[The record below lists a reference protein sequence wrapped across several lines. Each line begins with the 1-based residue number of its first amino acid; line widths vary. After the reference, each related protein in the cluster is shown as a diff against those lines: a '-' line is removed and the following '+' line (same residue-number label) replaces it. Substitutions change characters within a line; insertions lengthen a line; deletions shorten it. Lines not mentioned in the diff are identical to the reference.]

1 MPKQQSYRHHYI
13 PQWYQ
18 KGFLLEGRTS
28 FKILDLYPQTFRNSK
43 GAVVGKGRHILDK
56 GPDAWFF
63 ERNLY
68 TTRVLGEPND
78 DIERLLFGTI
88 DETGKEAI
96 RALIDSNWE
105 KVHFTYT
112 QVFEFLDALRL
123 RTPKGLRF
131 LRSTLQ
137 TENQQELMI
146 AMQRMQRMRRMHC
159 VMWMEGA
166 IEIFEAGQSA
176 TKFIFSDHPVTF
188 FNPHVFPKDRAI
200 PEGLDVPQHWLG
212 TQTLMPLDKE
222 RLMVITHREWGR
234 KQGETRSRKPRTNAR
249 LFDNPLVTYDNIQ
262 RKRQLSESQVR
273 EVNYIIKTRAERYIA
288 SCTVEDLFPERSLK
302 TTLWSKLGKFLL
314 PRSYATALQ
323 SGFMTVKMQD
333 GTYYFQDEFGRRPNS
348 QSELKQ
354 AKKNAVEMEAMLKR
368 VLGNHFSDTD

>member
-1 MPKQQSYRHHYI
+1 MPKQQSYRHHYV

-18 KGFLLEGRTS
+18 RGFLLEGYTVL
-28 FKILDLYPQTFRNSK
+28 KILDMHPEVFRDDN
-43 GAVVGKGRHILDK
+43 GVIVGKGRQILTK

-78 DIERLLFGTI
+78 DIERLLFGEI
-88 DETGKEAI
+88 DRTGKEAI
-96 RALIDSNWE
+96 KALVESDLE

-131 LRSTLQ
+131 LRATLQ
-137 TENQQELMI
+137 ARNQQELMV
-146 AMQRMQRMRRMHC
+146 RMQEVRRMHC

-166 IEIFEAGQSA
+166 IEIFEAVQSA

-188 FNPHVFPKDRAI
+188 FNPHVFPKDLGI
-200 PEGLDVPQHWLG
+200 PEGLDAPQHWLG
-212 TQTLMPLDKE
+212 TQTLLPLDSD

-234 KQGETRSRKPRTNAR
+234 KQGEFRARKSRTNPR
-249 LFDNPLVTYDNIQ
+249 LFDNPLITYDGIQ
-262 RKRQLSESQVR
+262 RGRQLSEKQVR
-273 EVNYIIKTRAERYIA
+273 EVNYIVKMRAERYIA
-288 SCTVEDLFPERSLK
+288 SCTEGDLFPERHLR

-314 PRSYATALQ
+314 PRSFATALQ
-323 SGFMTVKMQD
+323 VGFMTVKMQD
-333 GTYYFQDEFGRRPNS
+333 GTYYFQDEFGRRPNNKA
-348 QSELKQ
+348 ELDKAIKD
-354 AKKNAVEMEAMLKR
+354 AKEMETMMKR
-368 VLGNHFSDTD
+368 VLGKRFYHDD